1 MEIREILAFISGSFL
16 ITLSLAIVAIV
27 FVVIV
32 WVQLI
37 RRREWEESGVL
48 LFVASLRLDIALDR
62 GVTLTFIWANTV
74 LGCMSVLRRSY
85 WQDIEIETDS

>member
-37 RRREWEESGVL
+37 RRRE
-48 LFVASLRLDIALDR
+48 
-62 GVTLTFIWANTV
+62 
-74 LGCMSVLRRSY
+74 
-85 WQDIEIETDS
+85 